1 MPPIFVALF
10 VAYLHKKNL
19 AYRTIV
25 STLSAI
31 SYIHRCHDLPE
42 PNDNLLV
49 KNSLRGIQN
58 LGTVPDARMPVSL
71 DLLDKLCASVQH
83 VCTSPWTQIF
93 FQSMYLLAFFAFIRV
108 GEMTLSHG
116 RIQNVLQ
123 FSNVLFE
130 PSVKG
135 MYITFQHYKHS
146 TGQPHTILIRER
158 PGEHCPVGCLRHY
171 LAYRGTSPGPLFILP
186 SGHPVSS
193 ALFTSTMNKCLHFIG
208 INASLYKAHRFRI
221 GAASHAAKNG
231 MSDAQIRH
239 MGRWKSD
246 AFLSYIRLL

>member
-1 MPPIFVALF
+1 MRSTPNPRCRTHATIELVPHLIHLVQHSLAPTTIRGYQHSLSSFQSFLTHYHVAHHLPVPPIFVALF

-42 PNDNLLV
+42 PNDNFLV
-49 KNSLRGIQN
+49 KNSLRGIKN

-83 VCTSPWTQIF
+83 VCTSPWIQIL

-123 FSNVLFE
+123 FSNVLF
-130 PSVKG
+130 
-135 MYITFQHYKHS
+135 
-146 TGQPHTILIRER
+146 
-158 PGEHCPVGCLRHY
+158 
-171 LAYRGTSPGPLFILP
+171 
-186 SGHPVSS
+186 
-193 ALFTSTMNKCLHFIG
+193 
-208 INASLYKAHRFRI
+208 
-221 GAASHAAKNG
+221 
-231 MSDAQIRH
+231 
-239 MGRWKSD
+239 
-246 AFLSYIRLL
+246 

>member
-10 VAYLHKKNL
+10 VAYLHKKNY

-42 PNDNLLV
+42 PNDNFLV
-49 KNSLRGIQN
+49 KNSLRGIIN
-58 LGTVPDARMPVSL
+58 LGTVPNARMPVSL
-71 DLLDKLCASVQH
+71 GLLDKLCASVQD
-83 VCTSPWTQIF
+83 VCTSSWTQKSQIL

-116 RIQNVLQ
+116 RIQNVLY

-146 TGQPHTILIRER
+146 TAQPHTI
-158 PGEHCPVGCLRHY
+158 
-171 LAYRGTSPGPLFILP
+171 
-186 SGHPVSS
+186 
-193 ALFTSTMNKCLHFIG
+193 
-208 INASLYKAHRFRI
+208 
-221 GAASHAAKNG
+221 
-231 MSDAQIRH
+231 
-239 MGRWKSD
+239 
-246 AFLSYIRLL
+246 